1 MVIVHLTSSRFVG
14 SVERQMLGLASGL
27 PSAYGSVF
35 ISFSEGGLCQ
45 EFLAEA
51 RREGFTAVA
60 LQNDTPRLR
69 AACGE
74 LCALLRQFQADVV
87 CCHGYKSNLLGLI
100 AATRLRIPAIAVC
113 HGWTGENLRVK
124 AYEFVDRRVLPKMA
138 AVVCVSHAQ
147 AAKIRRAGV
156 PSARVFVIHD
166 AVRPERF
173 SNPDLAYR
181 HTARAFLP
189 RRLDR
194 LVLAAGRLSPEKG
207 FGDLVEAA
215 AVVARTDPSVGFVL
229 FGSGR
234 LRNTLTRQI
243 ADRGLE
249 HTFHLAG
256 FRNDLDKFLPHF
268 DLTVLPSYTEGLPNI
283 VLESFAAGVPVV
295 ATAVGG
301 TPELVEHGG
310 NGYLVPPRQPNHL
323 ADGIL
328 KVLRSGKESRQMGLQ
343 GQVRV
348 LAKFSFEA
356 QSRAYQSLFHHLRA
370 RSLKAQSSSGRR
382 RRTQSLVNGRAPSG
396 KVKSAARMSGPPP
409 ESLNGNM
416 AIGSVRAKMTSRPIK
431 VCFLI
436 DRLGTGGTETQLV
449 SLIRHLDRT
458 LVTPRLCLLDGSDAA
473 SKALEPNDSPGLR
486 LGVRSLRHPSTAVK
500 AARFARFLQ
509 RERIDVLQ
517 VYFADSTYFGA
528 LVGRLAGVPCIV
540 RSRFDLGYWMTPIHR
555 ALGRLFNHLLD
566 ATVVNCKAC
575 CRSVTAEQRTFPHP
589 VATIENGVDLSA
601 FTRIPIAAPANQPR
615 VVGMVANL
623 RAVKDPQLFIRAAHL
638 VSASQPDTRFAIAG
652 EGELR
657 GELEQLIEQL
667 GLSERFL
674 LLGRVADIPAFLST
688 LDVAVLCSSSE
699 GMSNAVLEY
708 MAAGRAITVTD
719 VGGNSQLIENGVHGF
734 LTPAGD
740 ARALAAA
747 IGHLL
752 TDPDLAVRMATAA
765 RERAC
770 EHYGL
775 EQRVRRFECFYEAL
789 VSNRRGAF
797 SRTVTKDPGYAHVD

>member
-27 PSAYGSVF
+27 PSAYRSVF
-35 ISFSEGGLCQ
+35 ISFSEDGLCQ
-45 EFLAEA
+45 EFLAET
-51 RREGFTAVA
+51 RREGFTAVS

-69 AACGE
+69 AACEE
-74 LCALLRQFQADVV
+74 LCGFLRQFEADVI
-87 CCHGYKSNLLGLI
+87 CCHGYKADLIGLI

-124 AYEFVDRRVLPKMA
+124 AYEFVDRRVLSKMD

-147 AAKIRRAGV
+147 AARIRRAGV
-156 PSARVFVIHD
+156 PSGRVFVIHD
-166 AVRPERF
+166 GVRPERF
-173 SNPDLAYR
+173 SNPDPSYR
-181 HTARAFLP
+181 HRAREFLP
-189 RRLDR
+189 RRPGR

-207 FGDLVEAA
+207 FCDLVEAA

-229 FGSGR
+229 FGNGR
-234 LRNTLTRQI
+234 LRTALTQQVV
-243 ADRGLE
+243 DRGLE

-310 NGYLVPPRQPNHL
+310 NGYLVQPRQPNHL

-328 KVLRSGKESRQMGLQ
+328 KALRSGKEARRMGLQ
-343 GQVRV
+343 GQSRV

-356 QSRAYQSLFHHLRA
+356 QSRAYQSLFHHLGA
-370 RSLKAQSSSGRR
+370 RSRR
-382 RRTQSLVNGRAPSG
+382 NQTLVNGTGSNDTASPG
-396 KVKSAARMSGPPP
+396 VGVPTLPPG
-409 ESLNGNM
+409 SHNGH
-416 AIGSVRAKMTSRPIK
+416 ATIGSIRAKTASPPIK

-449 SLIRHLDRT
+449 SLIRHLDPEF
-458 LVTPRLCLLDGSDAA
+458 VTPHLCLLDGNDAA
-473 SKALEPNDSPGLR
+473 SKALEPDNCAVLR
-486 LGVRSLRHPSTAVK
+486 LGVRSLRHPTTAVK

-509 RERIDVLQ
+509 KERIDVLQ
-517 VYFADSTYFGA
+517 VYFADSTYFGT
-528 LVGRLAGVPCIV
+528 LVGRLAGVPCVV
-540 RSRFDLGYWMTPIHR
+540 RSRFDLGYWMTPVHR

-575 CRSVTAEQRTFPHP
+575 CRSVTAEQRAFPHP
-589 VATIENGVDLSA
+589 VVTIENGVDLSA
-601 FTRIPIAAPANQPR
+601 FTRIPIAVPANPPR

-623 RAVKDPQLFIRAAHL
+623 RAVKDPQLFVRAAHL
-638 VSASQPDTRFAIAG
+638 VSNSRPDTRFAVAG

-657 GELEQLIEQL
+657 GELERLIDQL
-667 GLSERFL
+667 GLRGRFQ

-708 MAAGRAITVTD
+708 MAAGRAIVATD

-734 LTPAGD
+734 LTPAADGH
-740 ARALAAA
+740 ALAAG

-752 TDPDLAVRMATAA
+752 TDTGLAVRMATAA
-765 RERAC
+765 RKRASER
-770 EHYGL
+770 YGL
-775 EQRVRRFECFYEAL
+775 EQRVRRFERFYEAL
-789 VSNRRGAF
+789 VSNGRGAF
-797 SRTVTKDPGYAHVD
+797 FGSITSQPEYAHVD